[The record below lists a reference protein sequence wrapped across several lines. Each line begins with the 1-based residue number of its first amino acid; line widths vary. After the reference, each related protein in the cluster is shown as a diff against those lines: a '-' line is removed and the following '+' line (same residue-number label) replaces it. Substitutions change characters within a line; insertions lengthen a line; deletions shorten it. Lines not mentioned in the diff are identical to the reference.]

1 MALRDQ
7 NRDKASADL
16 LRRTLAS
23 SAAAAEPCPEPE
35 ILAVYSERALGADET
50 ARYELHFSQC
60 ARCRDQLAR
69 IVRAAA
75 PTHPLSRRH
84 RWVWPWTWFVLTPV
98 TAALLFAAALLL
110 RRPVSKFASEQRL
123 MAIETPNQP
132 PPVDEPGP
140 QDRVQETEQPP
151 SVKPASPPGPS
162 RMRSATGSIQRTAP
176 DYTGAIVSPPPRPAV
191 APAPRD
197 KERSDSYATDL
208 PLQSR
213 NDMALK
219 KSAKSA
225 PHTPAVQTP
234 GGGVQSGNIEQPRGQ
249 SQPVTVESQAATI
262 TSAEP
267 TEQTLADN
275 SAGNAGGSAAEATPK
290 KARPVFMAAG
300 GAAVGSQM
308 VTVEAP
314 LNHSA
319 RMLLVPSPDP
329 QVLWRISS
337 GRDVEM
343 SVDAGTTW
351 RTQWRSSTA
360 HVVAG
365 SAPSVD
371 TCWLVGRG
379 GIVLLTTD
387 ANTWRTLTPPADA
400 DFESVAA
407 VDASSATVSA
417 TDGRQFKTSDGGKH
431 WSLAP

>member
-7 NRDKASADL
+7 NRNKASADL

-69 IVRAAA
+69 IIRAAA
-75 PTHPLSRRH
+75 PTHPFSRRH

-110 RRPVSKFASEQRL
+110 RRPVSKPASEQGL
-123 MAIETPNQP
+123 VAMQTPNQP
-132 PPVDEPGP
+132 PRVDEPGP

-162 RMRSATGSIQRTAP
+162 RMRSATGSIRRAAP
-176 DYTGAIVSPPPRPAV
+176 DYKGAIVSPPRRPAV

-197 KERSDSYATDL
+197 KELNDSYATDL

-213 NDMALK
+213 NYTALK
-219 KSAKSA
+219 KSEKPA
-225 PHTPAVQTP
+225 PQAPAVQTP
-234 GGGVQSGNIEQPRGQ
+234 GGGVQSGDIEQPRGQ
-249 SQPVTVESQAATI
+249 PQRVTVEAQAATV

-267 TEQTLADN
+267 TQHPLADN

-290 KARPVFMAAG
+290 KARPMFMAAG
-300 GAAVGSQM
+300 GAAVGNQM
-308 VTVEAP
+308 ITVEAP
-314 LNHSA
+314 LDHSA
-319 RMLLVPSPDP
+319 RMLVPSPDP

-337 GRDVEM
+337 GRYVEM

-351 RTQWRSSTA
+351 RTQWTSPTA

-365 SAPSVD
+365 SAPSID

-387 ANTWRTLTPPADA
+387 ANKWRTLTPPADA
-400 DFESVAA
+400 DFGSVAA
-407 VDASSATVSA
+407 VDASSATVTA